1 MSFDLKYA
9 LRRLKP
15 QRRIA
20 RLKRRPNE
28 ALPFVTENPA
38 AGPELLLDTCV
49 YIDILQRRVPERVKR
64 LLTVRLSNHSG
75 IVLAELTHVF
85 GRLDPR
91 DNRTRRVLAEIRGII
106 SDMPAHRLSA
116 PSLTALGTAGIWPGP
131 LRACRT

>member
-1 MSFDLKYA
+1 MSFDLKDA

-20 RLKRRPNE
+20 RLIMKRRPNE

-91 DNRTRRVLAEIRGII
+91 DNRTGRVLAEIRGII
-106 SDMPAHRLSA
+106 SD
-116 PSLTALGTAGIWPGP
+116 TAVGQGSEICVEFRSSMFAALETTP
-131 LRACRT
+131 